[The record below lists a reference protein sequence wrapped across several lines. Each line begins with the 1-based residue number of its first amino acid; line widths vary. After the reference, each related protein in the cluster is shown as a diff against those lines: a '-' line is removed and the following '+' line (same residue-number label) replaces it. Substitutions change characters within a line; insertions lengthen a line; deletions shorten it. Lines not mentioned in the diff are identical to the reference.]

1 MSVANLQTMKNILLP
16 SRSLL
21 IAIVFF
27 SLFAFLAVNVHARF
41 TGGAAATTQTDVHPA
56 KVEATEQASPQNL
69 PLPSLTVVERV
80 LEIAGHFLP
89 ISN

>member
-1 MSVANLQTMKNILLP
+1 MKNTLLP
-16 SRSLL
+16 SKFLL
-21 IAIVFF
+21 LAIIFF

-41 TGGAAATTQTDVHPA
+41 AGVAATVQTEMQAKMETGEPPA
-56 KVEATEQASPQNL
+56 QANL